1 MNGLLQYDFVWPYC
15 WHLIHYMILF
25 LFTRE
30 SSIFMILFCN
40 VFMLYISLLFSAG
53 SKSTKKKFSGS
64 LVVFD
69 LHLLCFGHCVLV
81 QIVPVLYLQYLL
93 SDEDN

>member
-1 MNGLLQYDFVWPYC
+1 
-15 WHLIHYMILF
+15 
-25 LFTRE
+25 
-30 SSIFMILFCN
+30 
-40 VFMLYISLLFSAG
+40 MLYISLLFSAG